1 MAPETMYARSGEMHI
16 AYQVVGQGPIDLV
29 WVPGW
34 ISNIDQYWDEPTVA
48 RYFDRLAS
56 FSRLILFDRRGTG
69 VSDPLPRA
77 PTLEEQM
84 DDVVAVMDAAGS
96 QQAALYA
103 QLEGGAMAALFAA
116 THPERTRA
124 LVLYEAQAKMGWAPD
139 YEWALRDEQRQAMLA
154 EGWGDG
160 SRITALAPTAAA
172 NPRLRR
178 WFARLERA
186 AASPR
191 TAAKLLLM

>member
-1 MAPETMYARSGEMHI
+1 MGPETRYTRSGDLHI
-16 AYQVVGQGPIDLV
+16 AYQVVGEGPTDLV

-34 ISNIDQYWDEPTVA
+34 ISNIDHYWTEPTIA
-48 RYFDRLAS
+48 RYFNRLAS

-69 VSDPLPRA
+69 LSDPVPRA

-96 QQAALYA
+96 EQAALFA

-124 LVLYEAQAKMGWAPD
+124 LILYASMARTTPAPG
-139 YEWALRDEQRQAMLA
+139 YEWPPTQEEREASIPAL
-154 EGWGDG
+154 
-160 SRITALAPTAAA
+160 
-172 NPRLRR
+172 
-178 WFARLERA
+178 
-186 AASPR
+186 
-191 TAAKLLLM
+191 